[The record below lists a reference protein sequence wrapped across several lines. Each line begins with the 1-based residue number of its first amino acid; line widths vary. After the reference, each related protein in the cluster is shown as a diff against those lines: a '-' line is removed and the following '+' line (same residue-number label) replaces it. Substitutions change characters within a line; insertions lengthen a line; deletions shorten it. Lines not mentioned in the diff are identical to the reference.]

1 MARGEYWYEPR
12 PVRERR
18 ETRAGVDE
26 GMGCGGDEDGEDVVA
41 KSRIYGARTTASVK
55 INPNTGK
62 IGGWESLFELLEMD
76 NDFLSID
83 LEDADE

>member
-1 MARGEYWYEPR
+1 MLCEISKSENLAF
-12 PVRERR
+12 
-18 ETRAGVDE
+18 DFDL
-26 GMGCGGDEDGEDVVA
+26 CEDGEDVVA

-76 NDFLSID
+76 NDFLAID